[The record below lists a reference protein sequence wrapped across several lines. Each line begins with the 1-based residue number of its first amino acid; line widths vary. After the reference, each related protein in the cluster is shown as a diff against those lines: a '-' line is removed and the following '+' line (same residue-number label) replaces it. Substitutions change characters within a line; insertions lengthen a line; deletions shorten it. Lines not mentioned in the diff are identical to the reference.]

1 MELSVVSISAVASGD
16 ISVKLLLRDG
26 QNSAEESFV
35 ISAQAFADIGVSKG
49 ECTRELYELLERE
62 GKIYAAYKRGMY
74 ILGFGA
80 YSEKALLRKL
90 LSKGFEKEAA
100 QSAVERIRQKGFI
113 DDRQTAVRD
122 AQRCASKLWGERR
135 IRAYLSQR
143 GYSAELCDGALIA
156 LEEQGVCFDDICVE
170 LIRSRYLPL
179 PEDKKEK
186 QKLIAAL
193 LRYGYSLSQIQSALA
208 KISAEE

>member
-1 MELSVVSISAVASGD
+1 MELFVVSISAIASGD
-16 ISVKLLLRDG
+16 ISVKISLRDG
-26 QNSAEESFV
+26 QNSAEESFI
-35 ISAQAFADIGVSKG
+35 ISAQAFADMGVCKG
-49 ECTRELYELLERE
+49 ECTRELYELLDRE
-62 GKIYAAYKRGMY
+62 DKIYAAYKRGMY

-80 YSEKALLRKL
+80 CSEKTLLGKL
-90 LSKGFEKEAA
+90 LSKGFEKESA

-122 AQRCASKLWGERR
+122 AQRCVSKLWGERR
-135 IRAYLSQR
+135 IHAYLSQR
-143 GYSAELCDGALIA
+143 GYSTDLCNDAIFE
-156 LEEQGVCFDDICVE
+156 LEEQGVCFDDTCVE

-179 PEDKKEK
+179 PDDKKEK